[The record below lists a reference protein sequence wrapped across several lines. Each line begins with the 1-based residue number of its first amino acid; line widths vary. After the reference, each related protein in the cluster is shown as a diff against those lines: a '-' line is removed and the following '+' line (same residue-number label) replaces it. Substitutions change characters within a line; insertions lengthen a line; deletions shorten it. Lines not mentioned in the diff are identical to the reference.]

1 MKYIPQV
8 DEVKEFDVDD
18 IKSLNKETKFIQTL
32 DDNIRSSI
40 GTQIYKKIAPVTVLV
55 QTRSATGSGF
65 VVDKEGHSNHY
76 HNIQIDSTKPDQ
88 FVRSVNLKFCPVK
101 GEDIDDQ
108 MAYKADVVKIDQK
121 RFSIVKIRSKNVV
134 KNFSPAKLD
143 YSDKPIG
150 MRCSYCIS

>member
-8 DEVKEFDVDD
+8 DEVKDFDVDD

-65 VVDKEGHSNHY
+65 VVDKEGHIVTNY
-76 HNIQIDSTKPDQ
+76 HNIQIDSTL
-88 FVRSVNLKFCPVK
+88 NL
-101 GEDIDDQ
+101 I
-108 MAYKADVVKIDQK
+108 
-121 RFSIVKIRSKNVV
+121 NL
-134 KNFSPAKLD
+134 LD
-143 YSDKPIG
+143 LLI
-150 MRCSYCIS
+150 